1 MCYRQLHVLDETYV
15 MNQVKEDVCFVST
28 DFRGDMEIA
37 KKRFPENNIVQ
48 EYVLPDYSSIKRGFI
63 RPVDKMGTKA
73 INGEQV

>member
-1 MCYRQLHVLDETYV
+1 

-28 DFRGDMEIA
+28 DFRRDMEIA
-37 KKRFPENNIVQ
+37 KKRFPENTIVQ

-73 INGEQV
+73 TNGEQV